1 MECVWK
7 AYASRVPVRWAV
19 TQYTTEGAR
28 VPSTIAFDG
37 LTVLVT
43 RDLSLDGFSGQAA
56 RRLWAWQC
64 RVMTQRPWVTD
75 AQRYSFDLSSCTGDG
90 TEAHFP

>member
-1 MECVWK
+1 MRLERL
-7 AYASRVPVRWAV
+7 RVTHSCSLAV

-37 LTVLVT
+37 VTVLVT
-43 RDLSLDGFSGQAA
+43 RDLSLDGFSAQAA
-56 RRLWAWQC
+56 RRLWTWQC

-75 AQRYSFDLSSCTGDG
+75 AQRYSFDLSD
-90 TEAHFP
+90 